1 MGSLTEGLNFD
12 KPGPGKGKGKGGS
25 GKGDKAESL
34 TDPANRVKLVVV
46 VICFVVAGVML
57 LWQYGVLD
65 FGGGAAAPKRD
76 PVKEQEFQKQADKA
90 KKIMEDEE
98 KEWQKLPPSQRPI
111 KVGSD

>member
-1 MGSLTEGLNFD
+1 MGSLTEGLNFEKND
-12 KPGPGKGKGKGGS
+12 PKKGKGGGGAGG
-25 GKGDKAESL
+25 GKPASV

-65 FGGGAAAPKRD
+65 FGGGAAAPKAD
-76 PVKEQEFQKQADKA
+76 PVKEQEFQKQAEKA
-90 KKIMEDEE
+90 KKAMEDEE
-98 KEWQKLPPSQRPI
+98 KMWQNLPPGQRPI

>member
-12 KPGPGKGKGKGGS
+12 KPGPGKGKGTQAKGAKS
-25 GKGDKAESL
+25 DSL
-34 TDPANRVKLVVV
+34 GDPANRVKLVVV
-46 VICFVVAGVML
+46 VVCFLVAGVML
-57 LWQYGVLD
+57 LWNFGVLD
-65 FGGGAAAPKRD
+65 FGGGAAAPKVD

>member
-1 MGSLTEGLNFD
+1 MGSLTEGLNFE
-12 KPGPGKGKGKGGS
+12 KPGQGKGKGGAA
-25 GKGDKAESL
+25 KGDKPTSV

-65 FGGGAAAPKRD
+65 FGGSAAAPKRD
-76 PVKEQEFQKQADKA
+76 PVKEQEFQQQAEKA
-90 KKIMEDEE
+90 KKIQEDEE
-98 KEWQKLPPSQRPI
+98 KMWQNLPPGQRPI

>member
-1 MGSLTEGLNFD
+1 MGSLTDGLNFD
-12 KPGPGKGKGKGGS
+12 KPGAGKGKGAPAIGGKPAS
-25 GKGDKAESL
+25 V
-34 TDPANRVKLVVV
+34 TDPANRLKLILV

-65 FGGGAAAPKRD
+65 FGGSAAAPKLD
-76 PVKEQEFQKQADKA
+76 PAKEQEFQKQAEKA

-98 KEWQKLPPSQRPI
+98 KMWQNLPPGQRPI